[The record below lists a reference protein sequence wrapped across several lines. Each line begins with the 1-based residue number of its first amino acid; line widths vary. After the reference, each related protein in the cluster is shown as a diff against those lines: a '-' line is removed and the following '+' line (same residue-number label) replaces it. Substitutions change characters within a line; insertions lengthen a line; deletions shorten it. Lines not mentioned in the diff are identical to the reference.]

1 MQLIL
6 VEDDVTIARELT
18 LRWQARRWLVRV
30 CETLTMASKALDD
43 AGADLIVLDLQLPD
57 GDGLAWLERMRQL
70 DRRTPVLILTARD
83 QVTDRIA
90 GLRKG
95 ADDYLVKPFAPDELD
110 ARLEALQ
117 RRTGTNKSTGQSVQW
132 GNLVWLPNEG
142 CAIVDGKSLELSPR
156 EFEVLGLLVRYA
168 PRLVSKRVLID
179 AVAASNLDVGDS
191 AVEVYISRLRRKLA
205 DSDVGIQTVRGF
217 GYRLCGIDAANKQ
230 TEKAS

>member
-30 CETLTMASKALDD
+30 CKTLAQASQALDD
-43 AGADLIVLDLQLPD
+43 AGADLIVLDLHLPD
-57 GDGLAWLERMRQL
+57 GDGLVWLERVRQH

-83 QVTDRIA
+83 QVADRIV
-90 GLRKG
+90 GLRSG

-110 ARLEALQ
+110 ARLEALL
-117 RRTGTNKSTGQSVQW
+117 RRAGNGKVTGEGLQW

-142 CAIVDGKSLELSPR
+142 RAMVQGKTLDLLPR

-168 PRLVSKRVLID
+168 PRLVSKRALID
-179 AVAASNLDVGDS
+179 ALAASNLEVGDS
-191 AVEVYISRLRRKLA
+191 AVEVYISRVRRKLA
-205 DSDVGIQTVRGF
+205 DSTVGIQTVRGF
-217 GYRLCGIDAANKQ
+217 GYRLRSVVALDQQSGA
-230 TEKAS
+230 EL

>member
-6 VEDDVTIARELT
+6 VEDDLTIARELT

-30 CETLTMASKALDD
+30 CETLAQASEAVEA

-57 GDGLAWLERMRQL
+57 GDGLAWLERMRQH

-83 QVTDRIA
+83 QVADRIA
-90 GLRKG
+90 GLRRG

-110 ARLEALQ
+110 ARLEAL
-117 RRTGTNKSTGQSVQW
+117 RRRSNDGKATGQGVQW

-142 CAIVDGKSLELSPR
+142 QAILHGRSLELSPR

-179 AVAASNLDVGDS
+179 ALAASNLEVGDS
-191 AVEVYISRLRRKLA
+191 AVEVYISRVRRKLS
-205 DSDVGIQTVRGF
+205 DSSVGIQTVRGF
-217 GYRLCGIDAANKQ
+217 GYRLCAVDALDKK
-230 TEKAS
+230 TKETP